1 MTYVVA
7 EPCVN
12 CRYTDCALVC
22 PVEAFHLDDD
32 MLVINPE
39 TCIDCD
45 ACVPECPVE
54 AVFSEANVPAEWK
67 RQTAEAL
74 FTVLRGQQPKQLPP
88 LDLSRGTDFQ
98 QKVWK
103 ALLTI
108 IAGETRSYGEVAR
121 MIGLPGAARAVGAA
135 CGTNAIPVLIPC
147 HRVLAANRRIGGFS
161 AGLKWKRLLLER
173 ETMAASLFHA

>member
-32 MLVINPE
+32 MLVIHPE

-54 AVFSEANVPAEWK
+54 AVFAEANVPGRMVAIHSDQRRPSFEWS
-67 RQTAEAL
+67 THNHCA
-74 FTVLRGQQPKQLPP
+74 T
-88 LDLSRGTDFQ
+88 
-98 QKVWK
+98 
-103 ALLTI
+103 
-108 IAGETRSYGEVAR
+108 
-121 MIGLPGAARAVGAA
+121 
-135 CGTNAIPVLIPC
+135 
-147 HRVLAANRRIGGFS
+147 
-161 AGLKWKRLLLER
+161 
-173 ETMAASLFHA
+173 